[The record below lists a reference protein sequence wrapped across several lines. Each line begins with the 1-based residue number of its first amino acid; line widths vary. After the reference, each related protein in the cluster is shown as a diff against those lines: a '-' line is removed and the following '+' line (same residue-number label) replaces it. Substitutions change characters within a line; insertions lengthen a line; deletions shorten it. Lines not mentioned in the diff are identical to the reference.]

1 MTTILQDRNGPDWP
15 LGFIAVPTPGTPV
28 PIMSNVD
35 AANANA
41 PQTLTPP
48 VPNSATRPSNEYT
61 ATCQQ
66 IMFQG
71 YKAGAAPPAGAMNT
85 GLVYIV
91 RKGGS
96 KTDLGTIVKIL
107 APGETFFLAS
117 AALNLN
123 VLSPYRYEIDADNAA
138 DGALVTLIVQ

>member
-1 MTTILQDRNGPDWP
+1 MTVFQDRTGPDWP
-15 LGFIAVPTPGTPV
+15 LGFIAVATPGTPV
-28 PIMSNVD
+28 SIMSIVD
-35 AANANA
+35 AANSDA
-41 PQTLTPP
+41 PATPTPP

-66 IMFQG
+66 IVFQG
-71 YKAGAAPPAGAMNT
+71 YKAGAGPPAAAMNS
-85 GLVYIV
+85 GLAYIV

-96 KTDLGTIVKIL
+96 NTDTGTIVKIL
-107 APGETFFLAS
+107 APGETFILAS

-123 VLSPYRYEIDADNAA
+123 VLSPYRYQIDADNAG

>member
-1 MTTILQDRNGPDWP
+1 MTVLQDRNGPDWP
-15 LGFIAVPTPGTPV
+15 LGFIVVSTPGTPV
-28 PIMSNVD
+28 PIMSLVD
-35 AANANA
+35 ASNVNA
-41 PQTLTPP
+41 PQTATPP

-71 YKAGAAPPAGAMNT
+71 YKSAGPALMNT
-85 GLVYIV
+85 GNVYIV

-96 KTDLGTIVKIL
+96 KADTGTIVKIL

-123 VLSPYRYEIDADNAA
+123 VFSPYRYEIDADTAN